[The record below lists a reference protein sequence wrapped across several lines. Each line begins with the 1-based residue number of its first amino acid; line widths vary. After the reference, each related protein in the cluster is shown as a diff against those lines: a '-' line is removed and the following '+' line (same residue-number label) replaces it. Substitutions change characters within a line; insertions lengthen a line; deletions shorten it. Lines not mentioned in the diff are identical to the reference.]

1 MASKFRVQAMPFL
14 YVKNGN
20 TSISSN
26 NLKYDG
32 ILGLGP
38 MPRLPGDPKVY
49 VQALYDQ
56 RLISHNMFSV
66 SLGNIR
72 KNTSHI
78 TFGGYDYTYLRTLPG
93 FKNLA
98 NDAIDSKITWIGLV
112 PGTNRWLI
120 PLT

>member
-1 MASKFRVQAMPFL
+1 MSGRYYEGVKSQDDVTVDKASKYKVQAMDFL

-20 TSISSN
+20 RAFSSG

-38 MPRLPGDPKVY
+38 APRKAGDPKVY

-56 RLISHNMFSV
+56 TLISRNMFSV

-72 KNTSHI
+72 RNTSHI
-78 TFGGYDYTYLRTLPG
+78 TFGGYDYNYLRTLPG
-93 FKNLA
+93 F
-98 NDAIDSKITWIGLV
+98 
-112 PGTNRWLI
+112 
-120 PLT
+120 